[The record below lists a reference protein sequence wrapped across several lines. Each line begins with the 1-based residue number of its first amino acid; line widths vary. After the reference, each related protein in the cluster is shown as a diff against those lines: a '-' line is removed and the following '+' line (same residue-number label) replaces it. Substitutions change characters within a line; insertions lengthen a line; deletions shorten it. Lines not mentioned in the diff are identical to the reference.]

1 MTACSALGSVRV
13 QWFLW
18 ELLGTVAFS
27 GVWRALA
34 PGRLTSEEIRATM
47 LEVLWATCTRRVE
60 NGARFR
66 EVLWATPASRTEI
79 SKKISLRP
87 TRDFRASPDLK

>member
-1 MTACSALGSVRV
+1 MGESVSVGLAYFRDLFSLASSWWEGGTYTLGPPACWLDWKVTACSALGSVRV

-34 PGRLTSEEIRATM
+34 PGRLTSEEIR
-47 LEVLWATCTRRVE
+47 
-60 NGARFR
+60 G
-66 EVLWATPASRTEI
+66 
-79 SKKISLRP
+79 
-87 TRDFRASPDLK
+87 